1 MPIFNRKRKERLPGS
16 GQQAEKKVDRKCRRA
31 RSGHVRQKTEKCFV
45 FDTDTVGRLRSF
57 SAKKQTNK
65 LELHFVLV
73 ALSLTQL
80 LRAKEVFYPAGGA
93 DYSWNRVSAIYCRI
107 YKTSLVRAVF
117 FLRSG

>member
-1 MPIFNRKRKERLPGS
+1 MPIFNRKRKERVQGN
-16 GQQAEKKVDRKCRRA
+16 GQQAEKKIDQKCRRTH
-31 RSGHVRQKTEKCFV
+31 SGHVRQKTEKCFV

-80 LRAKEVFYPAGGA
+80 LRAKEVFIRQVALNTVGTESAPSIAG
-93 DYSWNRVSAIYCRI
+93 ST
-107 YKTSLVRAVF
+107 KPL
-117 FLRSG
+117 

>member
-1 MPIFNRKRKERLPGS
+1 MF
-16 GQQAEKKVDRKCRRA
+16 C
-31 RSGHVRQKTEKCFV
+31 

-93 DYSWNRVSAIYCRI
+93 EYSWN
-107 YKTSLVRAVF
+107 
-117 FLRSG
+117 